1 MVSRFSTKGEVMA
14 VVSFG
19 AEVGI
24 DKLIDLQPVK
34 TVMPRTKERAV
45 TRFICYSL

>member
-14 VVSFG
+14 VVSFE

-34 TVMPRTKERAV
+34 TVIPRAKQRAV
-45 TRFICYSL
+45 TRFI

>member
-1 MVSRFSTKGEVMA
+1 MVSRFSTNGEAMA
-14 VVSFG
+14 VVSLG
-19 AEVGI
+19 AELGI

-45 TRFICYSL
+45 KRFICNSL